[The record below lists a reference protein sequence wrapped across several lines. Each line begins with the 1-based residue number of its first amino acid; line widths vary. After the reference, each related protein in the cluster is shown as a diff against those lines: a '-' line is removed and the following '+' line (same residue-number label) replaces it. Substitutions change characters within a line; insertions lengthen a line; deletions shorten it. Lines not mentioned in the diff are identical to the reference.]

1 MLVTR
6 GFLITVG
13 NMIDKPPLFHAG
25 VHCGTDLDGK
35 ISAVIFVHEIAKG
48 NIHPAGFALILFAVI
63 AIVDR
68 DDPDPQKGEDDI
80 QIVSAKSRKVFDD
93 DTLDLTAP
101 CSFDHRLKLRPVRV
115 GTCQPIVDELS
126 DLNFRKLWIML
137 NIF

>member
-68 DDPDPQKGEDDI
+68 DDPDPQKGEECAPDSRPHPDSFC
-80 QIVSAKSRKVFDD
+80 QIEKG
-93 DTLDLTAP
+93 L
-101 CSFDHRLKLRPVRV
+101 
-115 GTCQPIVDELS
+115 
-126 DLNFRKLWIML
+126 
-137 NIF
+137 

>member
-68 DDPDPQKGEDDI
+68 DDVQLRSSPETAAGPCWYL
-80 QIVSAKSRKVFDD
+80 SA
-93 DTLDLTAP
+93 
-101 CSFDHRLKLRPVRV
+101 HRR
-115 GTCQPIVDELS
+115 
-126 DLNFRKLWIML
+126 
-137 NIF
+137 

>member
-68 DDPDPQKGEDDI
+68 DDPDPQKGEDVL
-80 QIVSAKSRKVFDD
+80 QIVAPETAAGPCWYLSA
-93 DTLDLTAP
+93 
-101 CSFDHRLKLRPVRV
+101 HRR
-115 GTCQPIVDELS
+115 
-126 DLNFRKLWIML
+126 
-137 NIF
+137 